1 MVQAMSSKLSNITGN
16 WWLLLL
22 RGLAAIVVAVIAFVH
37 PSDALVALVLV
48 LGIYAFVAGVFAI
61 AAAVAGAAGDY
72 WWALLLEGILSIVA
86 ACIIWFWPIASTLAF
101 VYFIAAWWIV
111 SGIFQIAAG
120 IQLRDIVN
128 NEWLFIV
135 GGIISIAFGVWV
147 FRSGA
152 QGVNAT
158 AYLIGIYF
166 LLYGLVQAAVAF
178 RLRSVHSATTPRQ
191 GSTA

>member
-1 MVQAMSSKLSNITGN
+1 MVQAVSSKVSNITSN

-22 RGLAAIVVAVIAFVH
+22 RGLAAIIVAVIAFVH
-37 PSDALVALVLV
+37 PSDALITLVLV

-72 WWALLLEGILSIVA
+72 WWALLIEGILGIVA
-86 ACIIWFWPIASTLAF
+86 SFVIWSWPIASTLAF
-101 VYFIAAWWIV
+101 VYFIAAWLIV
-111 SGIFQIAAG
+111 SGIFQIMAG
-120 IQLRDIVN
+120 IQLRDIIN

-152 QGVNAT
+152 QGVYAT

-191 GSTA
+191 VNTA